1 MYRVSK
7 TVVKQT
13 EHPELFSLF
22 TKYGVL
28 ATNLYNAGLFRVRQ
42 NFTMQGKEVLHPLE
56 QEVKLEIERT
66 VTEKNLGRPRRS
78 MSYLF
83 LEKLMRVTW
92 NPDFF
97 AGLSMQ
103 CAQNVL
109 KQVCG
114 DCELARLI
122 EVGASCFFDPGYC
135 HTANW
140 QFSQNLR
147 KRLRSARSRPTIL
160 LFFMLPVSAYL
171 RF

>member
-114 DCELARLI
+114 DFVNYFLFLNYS
-122 EVGASCFFDPGYC
+122 VVPVLYLSD
-135 HTANW
+135 W
-140 QFSQNLR
+140 M
-147 KRLRSARSRPTIL
+147 KRNPAWLNHL
-160 LFFMLPVSAYL
+160 LWKNY
-171 RF
+171 

>member
-114 DCELARLI
+114 DFKNWM
-122 EVGASCFFDPGYC
+122 ASCRQYKKDPSM
-135 HTANW
+135 
-140 QFSQNLR
+140 Q
-147 KRLRSARSRPTIL
+147 RLRSNGQPPERSRT
-160 LFFMLPVSAYL
+160 MQRL
-171 RF
+171 RSRKHSSKKWMNRRSP